1 MNDPSTPPAS
11 VPPKGQPTAVPD
23 ANASSEAA
31 NASPTA
37 PAAAPASAVQ
47 SEAPAVSSPAAPAG
61 ASTEDDKHAD
71 AAVSLTRRRG
81 WDVRWPESLQ
91 TREGRQ
97 KLAMGVLAALL
108 LLQWWNTRT
117 DISDLRRELAQRL
130 QSGENLNTQTK
141 LIANRVDDEVKA
153 LQGKVAVLEAK
164 QVESQGQQLALE
176 QLYQDLAKN
185 RDDWALAEVEQVLS
199 TASQQLQ
206 LAGNVRGAL
215 IALQNADARL
225 SRADRPQFIAVRRA
239 IARDVDNLK
248 SLPSVDLTGIA
259 VRIDALIG
267 QVDLIP
273 LLSDEK
279 PFVVAPPPKSKLSKD
294 AIKDSGKEGRDA
306 KSSAA
311 DDWRTALLQRWTAW
325 SSELWNEIRQ
335 LVRVRSVNNPE
346 ALLLSP
352 EEAFFARENLKL
364 RLLNAR
370 MALLS
375 RNDSAFRSDLLEA
388 DRALLRYFDTRARQT
403 QAAHEIIRQGKK
415 NLALARAT
423 PGLVATVG
431 VMTARPGAINV
442 IPGSAHCTLD
452 LRHEDDAVR
461 AGALEADRKS
471 TRLNSSHVSESRM
484 PSSA

>member
-1 MNDPSTPPAS
+1 MSEPSTPTSS
-11 VPPKGQPTAVPD
+11 VSPPEPVAT
-23 ANASSEAA
+23 SAA
-31 NASPTA
+31 DTSAA
-37 PAAAPASAVQ
+37 HAAAPLADA
-47 SEAPAVSSPAAPAG
+47 PAAPAHPEAPTA
-61 ASTEDDKHAD
+61 ASAAPATEGDPNTPSAPAPGRWHEWRPRMPA
-71 AAVSLTRRRG
+71 SLENR
-81 WDVRWPESLQ
+81 DS
-91 TREGRQ
+91 RQ
-97 KLAMGVLAALL
+97 RLAIGLLVFLLA
-108 LLQWWNTRT
+108 LQWWTSRT

-239 IARDVDNLK
+239 IARDIDNLK

-279 PFVVAPPPKSKLSKD
+279 PFVVAPSPKSKLSKD
-294 AIKDSGKEGRDA
+294 ATKDSGKEDRNA
-306 KSSAA
+306 KASAA

-325 SSELWNEIRQ
+325 SSDLWNEIRQ

-388 DRALLRYFDTRARQT
+388 DRALLRYFDTRARPT
-403 QAAHEIIRQGKK
+403 QAAHEIIRQLQDSVL
-415 NLALARAT
+415 NIDMPTLSHSLA
-423 PGLVATVG
+423 
-431 VMTARPGAINV
+431 
-442 IPGSAHCTLD
+442 
-452 LRHEDDAVR
+452 AVR
-461 AGALEADRKS
+461 Q
-471 TRLNSSHVSESRM
+471 SRSR
-484 PSSA
+484 P

>member
-23 ANASSEAA
+23 ANASSEAT

-61 ASTEDDKHAD
+61 ASTADDKHAD

-141 LIANRVDDEVKA
+141 LIANRVDDDVKA
-153 LQGKVAVLEAK
+153 LQGKVAVLEAR
-164 QVESQGQQLALE
+164 QIESQGQQLALE

-185 RDDWALAEVEQVLS
+185 RDDWALAEIEQVLS
-199 TASQQLQ
+199 TAGQQLQ

-225 SRADRPQFIAVRRA
+225 ARADRPQFIAVRRA
-239 IARDVDNLK
+239 IARDIESLK

-273 LLSDEK
+273 LLADEK
-279 PFVVAPPPKSKLSKD
+279 PLVSAAAPKSKLVKDGNKD
-294 AIKDSGKEGRDA
+294 ADKETRDD
-306 KSSAA
+306 KSAP
-311 DDWRTALLQRWTAW
+311 DDWRNVLLQRWTAW
-325 SSELWNEIRQ
+325 STDLWHEIRQ

-375 RNDSAFRSDLLEA
+375 RNDAAFRSDLLEA

-403 QAAHEIIRQGKK
+403 QAAHEIIRQLQDSVL
-415 NLALARAT
+415 NIDMPTLSHSLA
-423 PGLVATVG
+423 
-431 VMTARPGAINV
+431 
-442 IPGSAHCTLD
+442 
-452 LRHEDDAVR
+452 AVR
-461 AGALEADRKS
+461 Q
-471 TRLNSSHVSESRM
+471 SRSR
-484 PSSA
+484 P

>member
-1 MNDPSTPPAS
+1 MAH
-11 VPPKGQPTAVPD
+11 
-23 ANASSEAA
+23 
-31 NASPTA
+31 
-37 PAAAPASAVQ
+37 PAAAPS
-47 SEAPAVSSPAAPAG
+47 SAPAETARPEETGARPAAAAEDGNQTADAAPAPARWREWQLRMP
-61 ASTEDDKHAD
+61 AS
-71 AAVSLTRRRG
+71 L
-81 WDVRWPESLQ
+81 ES
-91 TREGRQ
+91 REARQ
-97 KLAMGVLAALL
+97 KLVIGALAVLLA
-108 LLQWWNTRT
+108 LQWWSART

-164 QVESQGQQLALE
+164 QIESQGQQLALE

-185 RDDWALAEVEQVLS
+185 RDDWALAEIEQVLS

-239 IARDVDNLK
+239 IARDIDNLK

-273 LLSDEK
+273 LMADEK
-279 PFVVAPPPKSKLSKD
+279 PSIIAPSPKSKLSKD
-294 AIKDSGKEGRDA
+294 GNKDSAKEA
-306 KSSAA
+306 KNPQDSAP

-325 SSELWNEIRQ
+325 SSDLWNEVRQ

-403 QAAHEIIRQGKK
+403 QAAHEIIRQLQDSVL
-415 NLALARAT
+415 NIDMPTLSHSLA
-423 PGLVATVG
+423 
-431 VMTARPGAINV
+431 
-442 IPGSAHCTLD
+442 
-452 LRHEDDAVR
+452 AVR
-461 AGALEADRKS
+461 QSR
-471 TRLNSSHVSESRM
+471 TR
-484 PSSA
+484 P

>member
-1 MNDPSTPPAS
+1 MSEPSTPTSS
-11 VPPKGQPTAVPD
+11 VSPPEPVAT
-23 ANASSEAA
+23 SAA
-31 NASPTA
+31 QTSAA
-37 PAAAPASAVQ
+37 HAAAPLADA
-47 SEAPAVSSPAAPAG
+47 PAAPAHPEAPTA
-61 ASTEDDKHAD
+61 ASAAPATEGDPNTP
-71 AAVSLTRRRG
+71 AAPAPGRWHEWRPRMPASL
-81 WDVRWPESLQ
+81 ES
-91 TREGRQ
+91 RESRQ
-97 KLAMGVLAALL
+97 RLAIGLLVFLLA
-108 LLQWWNTRT
+108 LQWWTSRT

-239 IARDVDNLK
+239 IARDIDNLK

-279 PFVVAPPPKSKLSKD
+279 PFVVAPSPKSKLSKD
-294 AIKDSGKEGRDA
+294 ATKDSGKEDRNA
-306 KSSAA
+306 KASAA

-325 SSELWNEIRQ
+325 SSDLWNEIRQ

-388 DRALLRYFDTRARQT
+388 DRALLRYFDTRARPT
-403 QAAHEIIRQGKK
+403 QAAHEIIRQLQDSVL
-415 NLALARAT
+415 NIDMPTLSHSLA
-423 PGLVATVG
+423 
-431 VMTARPGAINV
+431 
-442 IPGSAHCTLD
+442 
-452 LRHEDDAVR
+452 AVR
-461 AGALEADRKS
+461 Q
-471 TRLNSSHVSESRM
+471 SRSR
-484 PSSA
+484 P

>member
-1 MNDPSTPPAS
+1 MSDKITPSAHTPAPESSGAAS
-11 VPPKGQPTAVPD
+11 APDTTTA
-23 ANASSEAA
+23 
-31 NASPTA
+31 
-37 PAAAPASAVQ
+37 AAAPAPVGTALESA
-47 SEAPAVSSPAAPAG
+47 SASADKTSDSTATASPAVDENMATNAEPPPS
-61 ASTEDDKHAD
+61 
-71 AAVSLTRRRG
+71 
-81 WDVRWPESLQ
+81 RWSHWQWHTPRALESA
-91 TREGRQ
+91 ESRQ
-97 KLAMGVLAALL
+97 KLAVGVLAALL
-108 LLQWWNTRT
+108 ALQWWDART

-185 RDDWALAEVEQVLS
+185 RDDWALAEIEQVLS

-225 SRADRPQFIAVRRA
+225 SRADRPQFIAIRRA

-248 SLPSVDLTGIA
+248 SLPSVDLTGIS

-273 LLSDEK
+273 LLADEK
-279 PFVVAPPPKSKLSKD
+279 PPTIVPSPKSKLAKD
-294 AIKDSGKEGRDA
+294 AKENKEAPDN
-306 KSSAA
+306 
-311 DDWRTALLQRWTAW
+311 WRTTLLQRWTSW
-325 SSELWNEIRQ
+325 SSELWHEVRQ
-335 LVRVRSVNNPE
+335 LVRVRSVNTPD

-352 EEAFFARENLKL
+352 DEAFFARENLKL
-364 RLLNAR
+364 RLLTAR

-403 QAAHEIIRQGKK
+403 QAAHELIRQ
-415 NLALARAT
+415 LQESVLSIEM
-423 PGLVATVG
+423 P
-431 VMTARPGAINV
+431 
-442 IPGSAHCTLD
+442 TLSHS
-452 LRHEDDAVR
+452 LTAVR
-461 AGALEADRKS
+461 QSR
-471 TRLNSSHVSESRM
+471 TR
-484 PSSA
+484 P

>member
-1 MNDPSTPPAS
+1 MSEPSTPTSS
-11 VPPKGQPTAVPD
+11 VSPPEPVAT
-23 ANASSEAA
+23 SAA
-31 NASPTA
+31 QTSAA
-37 PAAAPASAVQ
+37 HAAAPLADA
-47 SEAPAVSSPAAPAG
+47 PAAPAHPEAPTA
-61 ASTEDDKHAD
+61 ASAAPATEGDPNTP
-71 AAVSLTRRRG
+71 AAPAPGRWHEWRPRMPASL
-81 WDVRWPESLQ
+81 ES
-91 TREGRQ
+91 RDSRQ
-97 KLAMGVLAALL
+97 RLAIGLLVFLLA
-108 LLQWWNTRT
+108 LQWWTSRT

-239 IARDVDNLK
+239 IARDIDNLK

-279 PFVVAPPPKSKLSKD
+279 PFVVAPSPKSKLSKD
-294 AIKDSGKEGRDA
+294 ATKDSGKEGRDA
-306 KSSAA
+306 KASAA

-325 SSELWNEIRQ
+325 SSDLWNEIRQ

-388 DRALLRYFDTRARQT
+388 DRALLRYFDTRARPT
-403 QAAHEIIRQGKK
+403 QAAHEIIRQLQDSVL
-415 NLALARAT
+415 NIDMPTLSHSLA
-423 PGLVATVG
+423 
-431 VMTARPGAINV
+431 
-442 IPGSAHCTLD
+442 
-452 LRHEDDAVR
+452 AVR
-461 AGALEADRKS
+461 Q
-471 TRLNSSHVSESRM
+471 SRSR
-484 PSSA
+484 P

>member
-1 MNDPSTPPAS
+1 MSEPSTPTSS
-11 VPPKGQPTAVPD
+11 VSPPEPVAT
-23 ANASSEAA
+23 S
-31 NASPTA
+31 
-37 PAAAPASAVQ
+37 AAPASA
-47 SEAPAVSSPAAPAG
+47 AHAAAPAAPAEPAPPEVLTTPSAAPSTEGDPHTPAASG
-61 ASTEDDKHAD
+61 ASRWRGWQLRMP
-71 AAVSLTRRRG
+71 VSLENR
-81 WDVRWPESLQ
+81 ES
-91 TREGRQ
+91 RQ
-97 KLAMGVLAALL
+97 RLAIGLLIFLLA
-108 LLQWWNTRT
+108 LQWWTSRT

-279 PFVVAPPPKSKLSKD
+279 PFVVAPSPKSKLSKD

-403 QAAHEIIRQGKK
+403 QAAHEIIRQLQDSVL
-415 NLALARAT
+415 NIDMPTLSHSLA
-423 PGLVATVG
+423 
-431 VMTARPGAINV
+431 
-442 IPGSAHCTLD
+442 
-452 LRHEDDAVR
+452 AVR
-461 AGALEADRKS
+461 Q
-471 TRLNSSHVSESRM
+471 SRSR
-484 PSSA
+484 P

>member
-1 MNDPSTPPAS
+1 MSEPSTPTSS
-11 VPPKGQPTAVPD
+11 VSPPEPVAT
-23 ANASSEAA
+23 SAA
-31 NASPTA
+31 QTSAA
-37 PAAAPASAVQ
+37 HAAAPLADA
-47 SEAPAVSSPAAPAG
+47 PAAPAHPEAPTA
-61 ASTEDDKHAD
+61 ASAAPATEGDPNTPSAPAPGRWHEWRPRMPA
-71 AAVSLTRRRG
+71 SL
-81 WDVRWPESLQ
+81 ES
-91 TREGRQ
+91 RDSRQ
-97 KLAMGVLAALL
+97 RLAIGLLVFLLA
-108 LLQWWNTRT
+108 LQWWTSRT

-239 IARDVDNLK
+239 IARDIDNLK

-279 PFVVAPPPKSKLSKD
+279 PFVVAPSPKSKLSKD
-294 AIKDSGKEGRDA
+294 ATKDSGKEGRDA
-306 KSSAA
+306 KASAA

-325 SSELWNEIRQ
+325 SSDLWNEIRQ

-388 DRALLRYFDTRARQT
+388 DRALLRYFDTRARPT
-403 QAAHEIIRQGKK
+403 QAAHEIIRQLQDSVL
-415 NLALARAT
+415 NIDMPTLSHSLA
-423 PGLVATVG
+423 
-431 VMTARPGAINV
+431 
-442 IPGSAHCTLD
+442 
-452 LRHEDDAVR
+452 AVR
-461 AGALEADRKS
+461 Q
-471 TRLNSSHVSESRM
+471 SRSR
-484 PSSA
+484 P